1 MKPRNNRTPDER
13 ADLHHCAEQHGAMV
27 FRLALR
33 VVRNRADAEDVT
45 QEVFVK
51 LVEAR
56 RRANVQE
63 PRGWLA
69 ITALNT
75 ARNHLRNE
83 KNRRR
88 RQEVF
93 AERAMRERGNGGSTN
108 QGTPT
113 QESTIEESAVW
124 AAVDTL
130 PVELRFPLL
139 LHYQEGLKYRE
150 IADAL
155 RCPPGTVATRISQA
169 KSKVQSILERNGAL
183 KP

>member
-1 MKPRNNRTPDER
+1 M
-13 ADLHHCAEQHGAMV
+13 AELHGAMV

-33 VVRNRADAEDVT
+33 VVHNRADAEDIA

-51 LVEAR
+51 FVEAR
-56 RRANVQE
+56 RRASVTE

-75 ARNHLRNE
+75 ARNLLRSE
-83 KNRRR
+83 KNRRI
-88 RQEVF
+88 RQEVW
-93 AERAMRERGNGGSTN
+93 AERTAREHSDRECSANEPVDRDG
-108 QGTPT
+108 
-113 QESTIEESAVW
+113 AVW
-124 AAVDTL
+124 KAVDAL
-130 PVELRFPLL
+130 PTELKFPLL

-150 IADAL
+150 IAEAL